1 MDRFSIVILERTVE
15 LATEA
20 MPPDQDPRVAECVR
34 TILEYIESPN
44 SGYDKELH
52 HAVNALLGIARENC
66 QFLIA
71 ARLSP
76 IAQHLGEV
84 FGKSDVA

>member
-1 MDRFSIVILERTVE
+1 MDRFSIVILERTLE

-20 MPPDQDPRVAECVR
+20 MPPEQDSRVAECVSA
-34 TILEYIESPN
+34 IQQYLESPN
-44 SGYDKELH
+44 PEYDRDLH
-52 HAVNALLGIARENC
+52 DAVTTLLGIARENS

-76 IAQHLGEV
+76 IAQQLSEA

>member
-20 MPPDQDPRVAECVR
+20 MPPDQDPRVAECVSVIR
-34 TILEYIESPN
+34 QYIESPN
-44 SGYDKELH
+44 SDYDKKLH
-52 HAVNALLGIARENC
+52 YAVTALLGIARENC

-76 IAQHLGEV
+76 IASQLGET